1 MTFSFPEI
9 NFWAVLVCAV
19 ASFMVGG
26 VWYGLVFAKT
36 WVSVHGFSE
45 DQVASMAK
53 KQGRNFAI
61 FFATDLV
68 MATVISMLAVN
79 LGGASAVQGA
89 ALGLLIWVGVSA
101 TTVAAKNAACNKSLS
116 AYLIDCGHELAALL
130 VMGAIIGAW
139 R

>member
-1 MTFSFPEI
+1 MTFNFSEI

-19 ASFMVGG
+19 SSVMVGG
-26 VWYGLVFAKT
+26 VWYGLIFAKT
-36 WVSVHGFSE
+36 WVAVHRFTD
-45 DQVASMAK
+45 DQLASMAK

-68 MATVISMLAVN
+68 MATVISILAVN
-79 LGGASAVQGA
+79 LGVASAVQGA

-101 TTVAAKNAACNKSLS
+101 TTGAAKNAACNKSLS